1 MSQQVNIGV
10 PRHISASGTLC
21 QPGGELLALVCTA
34 AASVTIT
41 EGTASGGATL
51 FDAFAM
57 TDGQAITNINARF
70 PRGAYIT
77 LTGTVTAVL
86 G

>member
-1 MSQQVNIGV
+1 MSAQANIGI

-21 QPGGELLALVCTA
+21 RPGGVLHGLVCTA

-41 EGTASGGATL
+41 AGIASGGTTL

-57 TDGQAITNINARF
+57 TDGQAITNINAKF
-70 PRGAYIT
+70 PDGAYIT
-77 LTGTVTAVL
+77 ITGTVTAIMS
-86 G
+86 

>member
-1 MSQQVNIGV
+1 MSQQFNIGV
-10 PRHISASGTLC
+10 PRHISASGVLC
-21 QPGGELLALVCTA
+21 QPGGELLGLVCTA

-41 EGTASGGATL
+41 EGLASGGATL

-57 TDGQAITNINARF
+57 TDGQAITGINARF
-70 PRGAYIT
+70 PNGAYIT
-77 LTGTVTAVL
+77 ITGTVTAIM